1 MLHQNKRISLV
12 RGQINSGINFNLVG
26 VKIISILLREILFI
40 NHFPTKTHKLF
51 LSRFSRDLV
60 ILDLK
65 LTISPEKTGKKC
77 KKTTSEVFLR
87 GLPVC
92 EK

>member
-12 RGQINSGINFNLVG
+12 KGQIYSSRGQ
-26 VKIISILLREILFI
+26 IISILLRETLFI